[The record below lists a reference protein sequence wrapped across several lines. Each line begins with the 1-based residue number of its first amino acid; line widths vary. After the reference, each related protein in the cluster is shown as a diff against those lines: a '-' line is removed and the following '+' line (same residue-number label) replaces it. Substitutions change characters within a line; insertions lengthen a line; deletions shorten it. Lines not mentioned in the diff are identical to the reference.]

1 MAYSVTID
9 GKRIFKIQRDG
20 VTSCF
25 TLEQMNQ
32 LGYDFEARKFMKMRA
47 AMTTFKRDCDI
58 RDGM

>member
-1 MAYSVTID
+1 MSYSVTID
-9 GKRIFKIQRDG
+9 GKRIFKIQKDG
-20 VTSCF
+20 KMSFF

-47 AMTTFKRDCDI
+47 AMATFKRDCDI